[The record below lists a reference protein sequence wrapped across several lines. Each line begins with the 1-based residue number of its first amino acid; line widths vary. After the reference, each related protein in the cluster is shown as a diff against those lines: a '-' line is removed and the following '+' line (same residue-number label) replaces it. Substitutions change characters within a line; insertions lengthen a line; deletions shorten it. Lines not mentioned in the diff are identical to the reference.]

1 MGSAGLIA
9 SLIFNETFSAATCS
23 EGGSGDTLE
32 STLFIF
38 AELEPFAELA
48 KACGDVLGLV
58 VGDGEAFAASLATG
72 DGLSACTSAVG
83 SCPNTIALGRIN
95 TAPRRDSS
103 LLDVEGAIPS
113 CETVS
118 EPIAVGLDST
128 PFVSPSLVS
137 TPLAIELCLTLS
149 CGPDVGAF
157 DAFWVTT
164 GGAGTAGA
172 WALFALS
179 LNRKAAGACGSA
191 GADALG
197 MERCP

>member
-23 EGGSGDTLE
+23 AGGSGDTLE

-38 AELEPFAELA
+38 AELEPVAELA

-58 VGDGEAFAASLATG
+58 VGDSAAFAVSLVTG

-103 LLDVEGAIPS
+103 LLGVDGAIPS
-113 CETVS
+113 GETVS
-118 EPIAVGLDST
+118 EPIVVGLAST
-128 PFVSPSLVS
+128 PFVSLSLDS
-137 TPLAIELCLTLS
+137 TLLAVGLCLSLS
-149 CGPDVGAF
+149 CDPDVGGMLANALGAAVVNNF
-157 DAFWVTT
+157 GDAT
-164 GGAGTAGA
+164 GKSTAGVG
-172 WALFALS
+172 ALVVF
-179 LNRKAAGACGSA
+179 
-191 GADALG
+191 
-197 MERCP
+197 